1 MRTTYTAPTIRVV
14 QFRVEQ
20 GYYASGELMMIDG
33 TALINFRANTN
44 ENGTHFR
51 NESFGSSSLG
61 DNYNF
66 FGE

>member
-1 MRTTYTAPTIRVV
+1 
-14 QFRVEQ
+14 
-20 GYYASGELMMIDG
+20 MMIDG